1 MIENFSNLYKSL
13 IHKKMKKFNL
23 KSKTLLSTALFLTS
37 GLTILSHSN
46 PVKHKVD
53 KSVFDFKLN
62 FFIFL
67 WIRDLYKFEKF
78 SIIRNL
84 QLYL

>member
-23 KSKTLLSTALFLTS
+23 KSKTLLSTLCLT
-37 GLTILSHSN
+37 GFEWLSI
-46 PVKHKVD
+46 VKPEVRNKAVD